1 MINAK
6 DEILNDKLTNINLT
20 IDNLNAIAKLFASDC
35 VSAAFAETLNESFRA
50 LRDSLTVQATALKA
64 E

>member
-1 MINAK
+1 MINEK

-20 IDNLNAIAKLFASDC
+20 IDNLNEIAELFSNDY
-35 VSAAFAETLNESFRA
+35 VSEAFAETLNESFLA
-50 LRDSLTVQATALKA
+50 LRDSLTVQAMALKA